1 MKEVKLPEI
10 LLPLDHRISTN
21 FFFSEVIKSDTAE
34 AKGWSNRPNVIQLL
48 NCQRTS
54 SIILQP
60 LRNQLQRSV
69 HVSSWFRSLQLN
81 TAIGGSKT
89 SSHMKGLAV
98 DISVAGYSTRR
109 LAQIIV
115 HLGLPFD
122 QMIMERFESKKR
134 PGTWVEWLH
143 IAVAAPGEKPKFET
157 LVASGDRKGPN
168 YERVSVV

>member
-1 MKEVKLPEI
+1 MAV
-10 LLPLDHRISTN
+10 LLPDDHRISTN
-21 FFFSEVIKSDTAE
+21 FTYREIYRSNTAHE
-34 AKGWSNRPNVIQLL
+34 RGIVNHPNVEQLL
-48 NCQRTS
+48 NCQRMS

-60 LRNQLQRSV
+60 LRLELQRSV
-69 HVSSWFRSLQLN
+69 SPTSWYRSEKLN

-98 DISVAGYSTRR
+98 DIVVKGYSPRK

-115 HLGLPFD
+115 HLELPFT

-143 IAVAAPGEKPKFET
+143 IAVAAPGEKPRYET

-168 YERVSVV
+168 YERVSVI